1 MAAHAFSSK
10 NALVL
15 KSEAFAKDRET
26 GGRERD
32 KERKRILRSSLGN
45 ALFRFLSKSSRNRE
59 KLSLAKHFH

>member
-26 GGRERD
+26 GGREREI
-32 KERKRILRSSLGN
+32 KRERE
-45 ALFRFLSKSSRNRE
+45 F
-59 KLSLAKHFH
+59 